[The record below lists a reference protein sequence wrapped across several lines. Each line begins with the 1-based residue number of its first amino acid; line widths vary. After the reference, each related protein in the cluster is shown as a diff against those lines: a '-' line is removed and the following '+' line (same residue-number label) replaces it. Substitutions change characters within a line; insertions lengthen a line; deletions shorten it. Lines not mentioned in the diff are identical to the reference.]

1 MADTEALADLLAE
14 RDELRR
20 KLQEQ
25 ALIYIARDGECMELL
40 AERERLRA
48 EAASWKEQLWA
59 LARVLNCLPSTYS
72 DANAHVYKKAEKVMA
87 ELEQGRADVRELV
100 DALQTAIWR
109 LDDMLRGDDGQAWK
123 EAERAMPPLRAL
135 LAKHKETT

>member
-1 MADTEALADLLAE
+1 MADTEALAGLLTE
-14 RDELRR
+14 RDRLRQLNELQAATIERQADSIQSLMEQSERR
-20 KLQEQ
+20 KEY
-25 ALIYIARDGECMELL
+25 AD
-40 AERERLRA
+40 RLR
-48 EAASWKEQLWA
+48 
-59 LARVLNCLPSTYS
+59 T
-72 DANAHVYKKAEKVMA
+72 
-87 ELEQGRADVRELV
+87 DVRELV